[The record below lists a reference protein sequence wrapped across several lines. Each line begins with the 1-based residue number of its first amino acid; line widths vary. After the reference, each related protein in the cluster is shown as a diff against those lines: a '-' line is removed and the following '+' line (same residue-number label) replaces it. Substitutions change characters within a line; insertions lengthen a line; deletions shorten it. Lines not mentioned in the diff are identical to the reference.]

1 MRLSE
6 KQITIIKNA
15 VTKQFDSD
23 CYLYLFG
30 SRVDNN
36 KKGGDIDLL
45 VELKYNL
52 PNIIDKKIK
61 ILADIKL
68 KIGEQKI
75 DLIIT
80 EKGKDDTR
88 LVVKEAYNTGILL

>member
-1 MRLSE
+1 MRLSKKE
-6 KQITIIKNA
+6 INIIKKALEN
-15 VTKQFDSD
+15 QFGSE
-23 CYLYLFG
+23 YLLYLFG

-45 VELKYNL
+45 LELKQKFSDTYNR
-52 PNIIDKKIK
+52 KIK
-61 ILADIKL
+61 VLTEIKL

-80 EKGKDDTR
+80 DQGKKDTR
-88 LVVKEAYNTGILL
+88 LVVQTAYKTGVLL